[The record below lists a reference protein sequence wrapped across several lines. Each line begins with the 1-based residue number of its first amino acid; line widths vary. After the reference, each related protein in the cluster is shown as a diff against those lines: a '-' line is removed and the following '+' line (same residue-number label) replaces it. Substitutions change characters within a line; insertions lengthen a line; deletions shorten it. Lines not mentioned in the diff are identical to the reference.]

1 MDAIHLQDLS
11 FYAFHG
17 VHDEEARLGQRFVVD
32 LSCWLDLGPAS
43 RSDVYAQTLCYAS
56 LTRAVEAVVTRS
68 RFHLIERLAGAIA
81 EAVFELDPRI
91 ERIAVKV
98 HKPGAPLPI
107 AAGHVSVEIN
117 RTRSRDE
124 TP

>member
-17 VHDEEARLGQRFVVD
+17 VHDEEARLGQRFIVD
-32 LSCWLDLGPAS
+32 LSCWLDLGTAS
-43 RSDVYAQTLCYAS
+43 RSDVYADTVCYAG

-81 EAVFELDPRI
+81 DAVFELEPRI
-91 ERIAVKV
+91 ARVTVKV

-107 AAGHVSVEIN
+107 AAGRVSVEIN
-117 RTRSRDE
+117 RTRE
-124 TP
+124 